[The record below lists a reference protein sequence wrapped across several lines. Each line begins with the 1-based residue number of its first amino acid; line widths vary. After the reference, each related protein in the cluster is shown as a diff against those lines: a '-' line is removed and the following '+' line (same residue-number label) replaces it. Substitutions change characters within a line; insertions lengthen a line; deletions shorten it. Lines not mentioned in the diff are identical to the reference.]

1 MEVEVIA
8 SKVSLKFTTMM
19 YIGVTVLN
27 DNSEMERN

>member
-8 SKVSLKFTTMM
+8 SKVILKFTTTM

-27 DNSEMERN
+27 GNSEMECN